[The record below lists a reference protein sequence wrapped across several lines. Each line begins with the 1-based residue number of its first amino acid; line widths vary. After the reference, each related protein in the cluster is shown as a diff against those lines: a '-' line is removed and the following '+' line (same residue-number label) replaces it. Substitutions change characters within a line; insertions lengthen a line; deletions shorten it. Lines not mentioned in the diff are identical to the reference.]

1 MADINIEKDK
11 SKFGGDGS
19 KIWLW
24 VIGALILAGII
35 WWILA
40 ANDEPEV
47 EEADVYEQRISQ
59 TMETEPMG
67 ENVMLVEAF
76 SAA

>member
-11 SKFGGDGS
+11 SKKGGGDS

-47 EEADVYEQRISQ
+47 EGADVYEQRISQ
-59 TMETEPMG
+59 IMEIEPLR
-67 ENVMLVEAF
+67 EDAF
-76 SAA
+76 SINSFSAV